1 MPSRTTPEAAAR
13 SAASRIVPTEG
24 SDKEA
29 GARPRRLVVIGFGMV
44 AFKLVERLT
53 ALGALERY
61 DVTLIGDEPYPAYNR
76 IHLTEWF
83 DHGDFN
89 HLALGR
95 PGWGET
101 QGIRT
106 LTGDAVTA
114 IDRKTR
120 TVRTARGQRIG
131 YDRLVLATGSAAF
144 RPPIDGADHE
154 GVFVYR
160 TLDDLKRIRER
171 SETVRNAVV
180 VGGGL
185 LGIETAEAL
194 HRRGLAVTLVES
206 GPHLMKR
213 QLDPQTAAQLEQ
225 RLAERGISALKD
237 TRALRVDRRGDQLAL
252 AVNGS
257 EQPLVAGMIVF
268 ATGVRPRDELA
279 RQAGLAVDPKAGGI
293 VIDEELRTTD
303 PSIHAIGDC
312 ACHGGVVYG
321 LVAPGYRMSETL
333 AEILVG
339 RKRRFGGY
347 APAVRLRLSGID
359 VWALGKPDERGVRV
373 NWSGD
378 GVYRRVTVRATRLR
392 AAAAIGPWH
401 EIGYTQD
408 MIRQERRAT
417 ALLLHQFI
425 HTGTFSGTA
434 EARPVT
440 EWPALAMVC
449 NCLEV
454 TRETLGS
461 ACDAGCTS
469 VDALAERTGA
479 STICGSCRPLLS
491 ALVGDASAGARRM
504 GWGEWATTA
513 AAVALALVIAGAEP
527 ISPAASVQTG
537 NYWDTLYRDN
547 WWRQVTGFGLLGCAV
562 IGAAGYSLRKRWR
575 HLRRGHI
582 DWWRVGHSAVAVLA
596 LATLVAHTGLRLGT
610 GFNRMLMICFLA
622 TTILGAAAAAG
633 FGRTHARTTF
643 WLHVVAAWP
652 LPALLAFHIL
662 TSYYF

>member
-1 MPSRTTPEAAAR
+1 M
-13 SAASRIVPTEG
+13 RIVPTER
-24 SDKEA
+24 DDMEA
-29 GARPRRLVVIGFGMV
+29 TGPPRRLVVVGFGMV
-44 AFKLVERLT
+44 AFKLVERLSS
-53 ALGALERY
+53 LGALDRY

-76 IHLTEWF
+76 IHLTEWLN
-83 DHGDFN
+83 HGDFS
-89 HLALGR
+89 HLALGQ
-95 PGWGET
+95 PGWSET
-101 QGIRT
+101 PGICT

-114 IDRKTR
+114 IDRETR
-120 TVRTARGQRIG
+120 TVRTAGGRRID
-131 YDRLVLATGSAAF
+131 YDRLVLATGSVAF
-144 RPPIDGADHE
+144 RPPIEGADHD

-160 TLDDLKRIRER
+160 TLNDLKRIRER
-171 SETVRNAVV
+171 SETVHDAVV

-194 HRRGLAVTLVES
+194 HRKGLAVTLVES
-206 GPHLMKR
+206 GPYLMKR

-225 RLAERGISALKD
+225 KLAEHGISALKD

-252 AVNGS
+252 AVNS
-257 EQPLVAGMIVF
+257 RDQPLVAGMIVF

-279 RQAGLAVDPKAGGI
+279 RQAGLAVDPKGGGI
-293 VIDEELRTTD
+293 VIDEELCTTD
-303 PSIHAIGDC
+303 PAIHAIGDC
-312 ACHGGVVYG
+312 ACHGGVAYG

-333 AEILVG
+333 AELLAG

-347 APAVRLRLSGID
+347 VPAVRLRLSGID

-378 GVYRRVTVRATRLR
+378 GAYRRVTVRATRLR

-408 MIRQERRAT
+408 MIRQDRRAT
-417 ALLLHQFI
+417 ALQLHQFI

-440 EWPALAMVC
+440 EWPASAMVC

-454 TRETLGS
+454 TRGTLGA
-461 ACDAGCTS
+461 ACDEGCTS
-469 VDALAERTGA
+469 VDALAQRTGA
-479 STICGSCRPLLS
+479 STICGCCRPLLS
-491 ALVGDASAGARRM
+491 TLVGDAAAGVRRM
-504 GWGEWATTA
+504 GWGEWAIAA
-513 AAVALALVIAGAEP
+513 AAVALALIVAGAEP

-537 NYWDTLYRDN
+537 NLWDTLYRDS
-547 WWRQVTGFGLLGCAV
+547 WWRQVTGFGLLGCAA

-575 HLRRGHI
+575 RLQRGHI

-596 LATLVAHTGLRLGT
+596 LAALVAHTGLRLGT
-610 GFNRMLMICFLA
+610 GFNRVLMICFLA

-633 FGRTHARTTF
+633 FGRKQARTTF
-643 WLHVVAAWP
+643 WLHVLAAWP
-652 LPALLAFHIL
+652 LPALLVLHIL